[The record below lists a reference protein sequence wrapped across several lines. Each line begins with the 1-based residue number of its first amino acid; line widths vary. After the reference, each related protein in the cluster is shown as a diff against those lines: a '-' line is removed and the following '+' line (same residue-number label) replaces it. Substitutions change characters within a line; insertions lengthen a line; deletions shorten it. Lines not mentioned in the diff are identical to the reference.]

1 MPEHNVS
8 AIILLSQSPNET
20 PSVMPDQ
27 PNVVTFTAAAE
38 EKDCGRTTL
47 YRARDRGEI
56 NTVKIGNTTM
66 IRRDDAFADW
76 KPRGAG
82 GWPRPDDE

>member
-1 MPEHNVS
+1 VPES
-8 AIILLSQSPNET
+8 E
-20 PSVMPDQ
+20 DQ

-47 YRARDRGEI
+47 YRARDRGDI
-56 NTVKIGNTTM
+56 NTVKVGNTTM

-76 KPRGAG
+76 EPRGAG

>member
-8 AIILLSQSPNET
+8 AIIPLPQSPNET

-82 GWPRPDDE
+82 GWPRDE